1 MKKSRFSLFIIIV
14 LIIAGCVTLA
24 FTGVKI
30 GGFEIKPVQSSMKL
44 GLDIEGGVVVLYQ
57 AQSQET
63 GAELDRLLNQT
74 VQVMGKRVNE
84 MGLTEPLITRE
95 GKDRIRVELPGVQ
108 NIQEA
113 VSAIGQTAKLEFYLV
128 TDSNPVIEGMNVDEF
143 DSEYVLS
150 GKEMKDAG
158 YAYSQKEGHSVQ
170 LKMNSEGADAFANAT
185 KKASEMSTRG
195 GQIAIVLDGKVI
207 SAPYAK
213 SQIPGGEAIING
225 SFSQEQASNLG
236 ALIRGGA
243 LPVELKEIQSSQIGP
258 TLGKNALKSAL
269 KAAQIGFALVIV
281 FMIGYYRL
289 PGFIA
294 SISLV
299 LYSVLLLFT
308 MIGFQATLT
317 LPGVA
322 GIVLSVGMAVDAN
335 VIIFERIKEELNNKK
350 SLRASIDGGFKRAFR
365 TIMDS
370 NITTMIAAIVLFYF
384 GEGPIRGFAVT
395 LMIGIVISMFT
406 ALGVTKTM
414 MRSIIGLNTFQN
426 KKLFGAKEVA

>member
-1 MKKSRFSLFIIIV
+1 MKKNSFSLFIVI
-14 LIIAGCVTLA
+14 LILIAGSLTLA
-24 FTGVKI
+24 FTGLTI
-30 GGFEIKPVQSSMKL
+30 GGFKIEPVQDAMKF
-44 GLDIEGGVVVLYQ
+44 GLDIEGGVVVLYE
-57 AQSQET
+57 AKTDAT
-63 GAELDRLLNQT
+63 GDDLHKLMNQT
-74 VQVMGKRVNE
+74 VQVMGKRINE
-84 MGLTEPLITRE
+84 MGLTEPLITRQ

-113 VSAIGQTAKLEFYLV
+113 ISAIGQTAKLEFYLI
-128 TDSNPVIEGMNVDEF
+128 TDKNPVIEGMTLENVS
-143 DSEYVLS
+143 SEYVLS

-170 LKMNSEGADAFANAT
+170 LKMNSEGADAFAKAT
-185 KKASEMSTRG
+185 KKASEMSPRG
-195 GQIAIVLDGKVI
+195 GQIAIVLDGIII

-213 SQIPGGEAIING
+213 NQIPGGEAVING
-225 SFSQEQASNLG
+225 SFTQEEASNLG

-258 TLGKNALKSAL
+258 TLGKNAFDSAM
-269 KAAQIGFALVIV
+269 KAAQIGFVLVVV

-294 SISLV
+294 SISLI

-308 MIGFQATLT
+308 MVGFNATLT

-335 VIIFERIKEELNNKK
+335 VIIFERIREELRNKK
-350 SLRASIDGGFKRAFR
+350 SLRASIDSGFTRAFK

-370 NITTMIAAIVLFYF
+370 NITTMIAAVVLFYF
-384 GEGPIRGFAVT
+384 GEGAIRGFAVT

-406 ALGVTKTM
+406 ALIVTKAM
-414 MRSIIGLNTFQN
+414 IKSSIALPAFNN
-426 KKLFGAKEVA
+426 KKLFGAKEVN